1 MVKSTLEKYL
11 EKKLRRSNPWA
22 GGKCGRTQCFP
33 CPGDK
38 GGNCWREGVT
48 YILWCEECGEKV
60 AAYHGK
66 TRRNG
71 YTRGKEY
78 LDSLGSKNED
88 ESVLWLHSIYHHQ
101 RHDYVK
107 YSMRVTGGYKDS
119 LDQQMTER
127 VHVSNWRRP
136 VRMNRKN
143 EMGDIRVERTAYGR
157 WGGDK

>member
-1 MVKSTLEKYL
+1 M
-11 EKKLRRSNPWA
+11 
-22 GGKCGRTQCFP
+22 
-33 CPGDK
+33 
-38 GGNCWREGVT
+38 
-48 YILWCEECGEKV
+48 

-78 LDSLGSKNED
+78 LDSLED
-88 ESVLWLHSIYHHQ
+88 KSVLWPHAIYHHQ
-101 RHDYVK
+101 RREDVK

-127 VHVSNWRRP
+127 VHISNWRRP

-143 EMGDIRVERTAYGR
+143 EMEGMRVERTEYGR